1 MMRRKQLQHF
11 VSKGKN
17 GIYSNN
23 RKNFSSVRGT
33 DRMAYAFLKVE
44 LLSAKYN

>member
-11 VSKGKN
+11 VSKDKN

-23 RKNFSSVRGT
+23 RKMFPISGT
-33 DRMAYAFLKVE
+33 DRMAYAFVNVE
-44 LLSAKYN
+44 MLSAKYN